1 LGPAGGKSW
10 EAQGIGWR
18 RGHKGCHSRTAL
30 CRQVFELFF
39 VLFFFIVVIVIIVVF
54 EISVDGGHFF
64 FLLVVIIIFIVGDEI
79 EVDGMR
85 LRNLE
90 FGFALGATENFA
102 FFDFVLI
109 DIDFGGTFGTADHE
123 SILRKIRRGVGQKE
137 RPPPCSV
144 LYTARYEVNWYDA
157 AAGEKVTP
165 HARQEPVNGVLARIP

>member
-1 LGPAGGKSW
+1 L
-10 EAQGIGWR
+10 EAQGIRWR
-18 RGHKGCHSRTAL
+18 IGHKGCHGGTAL
-30 CRQVFELFF
+30 RRRVLELFF
-39 VLFFFIVVIVIIVVF
+39 VLFFFVVIVIIIVF
-54 EISVDGGHFF
+54 EIAVDGGHFF
-64 FLLVVIIIFIVGDEI
+64 FLVVVIIIFIVGDEI

-109 DIDFGGTFGTADHE
+109 DIDFGGTFGTADHK
-123 SILRKIRRGVGQKE
+123 SILRKLVRGVGERE

-144 LYTARYEVNWYDA
+144 LYTARYEVNCYDA

-165 HARQEPVNGVLARIP
+165 RARREPVNGVLARIP

>member
-1 LGPAGGKSW
+1 L
-10 EAQGIGWR
+10 EAQGIRWR
-18 RGHKGCHSRTAL
+18 IGHRGCHGGTAL
-30 CRQVFELFF
+30 CRRVLELFF
-39 VLFFFIVVIVIIVVF
+39 VLFFFVVIVIIIVVGK
-54 EISVDGGHFF
+54 IAVDGGHFF
-64 FLLVVIIIFIVGDEI
+64 FLVVVIIIFIVRDEI

-109 DIDFGGTFGTADHE
+109 DIDFGGTFGTADHK
-123 SILRKIRRGVGQKE
+123 SILRNWRRGGKPIE

-144 LYTARYEVNWYDA
+144 LHTARDEVNCYNS

-165 HARQEPVNGVLARIP
+165 RARREPVNGVLARIP